1 MDELTITVT
10 IANRP
15 YRLKIGKDEEETVR
29 QAAKLIEK
37 KIKEYSS
44 SYAYKD
50 VQDLLAMVTLQY
62 ATSTLNYKKQINN
75 KDNQLISRLTEIDK
89 VLSEYTD

>member
-1 MDELTITVT
+1 MKELTITVS

-15 YRLKIGKDEEETVR
+15 YRLKIEKDEEETVR
-29 QAAKLIEK
+29 QAAKLIDE
-37 KIKEYSS
+37 KIKDYSS

-62 ATSTLNYKKQINN
+62 ATSTLNYEKQLNN
-75 KDNQLISRLTEIDK
+75 KDNHLISRLTEIDK
-89 VLSEYTD
+89 VLSDNTE

>member
-1 MDELTITVT
+1 MDELTITVS

-15 YRLKIGKDEEETVR
+15 YRLKISKDEEEIVR
-29 QAAKLIEK
+29 QAAKLIEE

-62 ATSTLNYKKQINN
+62 ATSTLHYEKQVNI

-89 VLSEYTD
+89 VLSENTE

>member
-1 MDELTITVT
+1 MDELTITVS

-15 YRLKIGKDEEETVR
+15 YRLKIGKDEEETIR
-29 QAAKLIEK
+29 KAAKLIEER
-37 KIKEYSS
+37 IKDYSS

-62 ATSTLNYKKQINN
+62 ATNNLNYEKQINT
-75 KDNQLISRLTEIDK
+75 KDTQLISRLTEIDK
-89 VLSEYTD
+89 VLSENTD

>member
-1 MDELTITVT
+1 MEEFTITVS

-15 YRLKIGKDEEETVR
+15 YRLKIGKDEEEIIR
-29 QAAKLIEK
+29 QATKLIEE

-50 VQDLLAMVTLQY
+50 LQDLLAMVTLQY
-62 ATSTLNYKKQINN
+62 ATSTLNYENQLNN
-75 KDNQLISRLTEIDK
+75 KDKLLINRLSEIDK
-89 VLSEYTD
+89 VLSENSE